1 MAMPVLGPVP
11 FFLPIISFCPKLRQ
25 HNSTSTTR
33 PVRDS
38 QRSLPEQGFRVL
50 PSALCL
56 LQAASMGRSA
66 PAPAASAG
74 AAGERGPA
82 PEDREHG
89 LRGGQRVAGPARRR
103 RGGRGRARAAAAL
116 PVHVQ
121 RVPHRRGAAGAPA
134 QRRPRRG
141 AAPSRRAAS
150 AGSSPAV
157 ARSRCARACRDLRA
171 ARAGPPWLC
180 APYNAPCPYRALP
193 LASMPPAGDLAGA
206 LPRRGAHARG
216 RPGIPR
222 GAPGAQGRATCARR
236 RSRGAGR
243 GGAGGGVCAA
253 AGAPHVGLVAAGQ
266 HGAAR
271 AQRGYALGGEAGA
284 APPPPWS
291 ARSLGG
297 PSSLLP
303 CKHTSRHFADSSPLS
318 QPQARRCKEAVSG
331 CLSSPSWLRQA
342 ST

>member
-193 LASMPPAGDLAGA
+193 LACMPPAGDLAGA
-206 LPRRGAHARG
+206 LPLRGAHARG

-243 GGAGGGVCAA
+243 GGASGGVCAA

-271 AQRGYALGGEAGA
+271 AQRGYALGGEAAA
-284 APPPPWS
+284 APPSPMVIP
-291 ARSLGG
+291 LGG
-297 PSSLLP
+297 RAKLAAALQAHVQALCGQQLP
-303 CKHTSRHFADSSPLS
+303 
-318 QPQARRCKEAVSG
+318 VSAPG
-331 CLSSPSWLRQA
+331 ATRL
-342 ST
+342 